1 MLKMFFSFFMP
12 GGLVLFTALIVL
24 GKGYLDPWIHQA
36 VDLLP
41 YAVLG
46 VGFMLGLRFHRSRS
60 AFAVLL
66 LIFADRLIHY
76 FGPGGV
82 VGSGYETTILNT
94 IAILLPLNI
103 ILLYPARDRGV
114 LNPAGLFRLCFILL
128 QPVIVFILLRKKP
141 GYFDYLYQEI
151 VPHPFLDKFEVPHSV
166 LFIYGFSILL
176 FLILSLFSKRAILR
190 GFFWALLASAVA
202 FYQIYTGAQ
211 FTIYFSVAGFII
223 ILSVLERVYNM
234 AYHDELTSL
243 PARRSL
249 NASLQNLGKNY
260 TIAMLDIDFF
270 KKFNDRYGHDVG
282 DQVLCMVASHLNRVG
297 GGGKPYRYGGEEFT
311 IIFPS
316 KSKKETRPFLE
327 SLRESI
333 AGAQFKVR
341 GKKRPRKAPKKK
353 TRAKN
358 PKTVSVTISIGA
370 AEPSRDLSKPAEV
383 MKAADK
389 ALYRAKRKGRNCTV
403 S

>member
-1 MLKMFFSFFMP
+1 MFFSFFMP

-24 GKGYLDPWIHQA
+24 AKGYLDPWIPQA
-36 VDLLP
+36 ADLLP
-41 YAVLG
+41 YAILG
-46 VGFMLGLRFHRSRS
+46 IGFLLGLRFHRSRS

-66 LIFADRLIHY
+66 LIVADRLIHY

-82 VGSGYETTILNT
+82 VGSGYESTILNT
-94 IAILLPLNI
+94 IAFLLPLNI
-103 ILLYPARDRGV
+103 MLLYPARDRGV
-114 LNPAGLFRLCFILL
+114 LNPAGLFWLCFILL
-128 QPVIVFILLRKKP
+128 QPVIVALLLRRKP
-141 GYFDYLYQEI
+141 GYFDYLYREI
-151 VPHPFLDKFEVPHSV
+151 ISHPFLDKFDVPHSV
-166 LFIYGFSILL
+166 LIIYGFSILL
-176 FLILSLFSKRAILR
+176 LLLLSLLSKRAIVR

-202 FYQIYTGAQ
+202 LYEIYTGAQ

-270 KKFNDRYGHDVG
+270 KKFNDRYGHEVG

-316 KSKKETRPFLE
+316 KSKKEARPFLE
-327 SLRESI
+327 SLREAI

-370 AEPSRDLSKPAEV
+370 AEPNRDLSKPAEV

>member
-1 MLKMFFSFFMP
+1 MFFSFFMP

-24 GKGYLDPWIHQA
+24 GKGYLDPWIPQA
-36 VDLLP
+36 AELLP
-41 YAVLG
+41 YAILG
-46 VGFMLGLRFHRSRS
+46 VGFLLGLRFHRSRS

-76 FGPGGV
+76 FGPGGGV
-82 VGSGYETTILNT
+82 VSGFETTILNT
-94 IAILLPLNI
+94 IAILLPLSI

-128 QPVIVFILLRKKP
+128 QPVIIFILLRKKP

-151 VPHPFLDKFEVPHSV
+151 VSYPFLDKLDVPHSV

-176 FLILSLFSKRAILR
+176 SLLLSLLSKRAIVR

-202 FYQIYTGAQ
+202 FYEIYTGSR
-211 FTIYFSVAGFII
+211 FTVYFSVAGFII

-297 GGGKPYRYGGEEFT
+297 GGGKAYRYGGEEFT
-311 IIFPS
+311 IIFPG
-316 KSKKETRPFLE
+316 KSKKEARPFLE
-327 SLRESI
+327 RLRESI

-341 GKKRPRKAPKKK
+341 GKKRPRKTPKKK

-370 AEPSRDLSKPAEV
+370 AEPGRDLSKPAEV

>member
-1 MLKMFFSFFMP
+1 MLKIFFGFFMP

-24 GKGYLDPWIHQA
+24 GKGYLDPWIPQA
-36 VDLLP
+36 ADFLP

-141 GYFDYLYQEI
+141 GYFVYLYQEI
-151 VPHPFLDKFEVPHSV
+151 LSHPFLDKFDVPHSV
-166 LFIYGFSILL
+166 LFIFGFSILL
-176 FLILSLFSKRAILR
+176 FLTLSLFSKRAILR

-202 FYQIYTGAQ
+202 FYEIYTGAQ

-223 ILSVLERVYNM
+223 ILSVLDRVYNM

-311 IIFPS
+311 IIFPN
-316 KSKKETRPFLE
+316 KSKKEARPFLE

-370 AEPSRDLSKPAEV
+370 AEPGRDLSKPTEV

>member
-1 MLKMFFSFFMP
+1 MFIGFFMP

-76 FGPGGV
+76 FGPCGV

-94 IAILLPLNI
+94 ITILLPLNI
-103 ILLYPARDRGV
+103 ILLSPARDRGV

-151 VPHPFLDKFEVPHSV
+151 VPHPFLDKFDVPHSV

-316 KSKKETRPFLE
+316 KSKKEARPFLE

-370 AEPSRDLSKPAEV
+370 AEPGRDLSKPAEV

>member
-1 MLKMFFSFFMP
+1 MFFSFFMP

-24 GKGYLDPWIHQA
+24 AKGYLDPWIPQVA
-36 VDLLP
+36 DLLP
-41 YAVLG
+41 YAILG
-46 VGFMLGLRFHRSRS
+46 VGFLLGLRFHRSRS
-60 AFAVLL
+60 AFAALL
-66 LIFADRLIHY
+66 LIFADRLIQY

-94 IAILLPLNI
+94 IAFLLPVNI
-103 ILLYPARDRGV
+103 MLLYPARDRGV

-128 QPVIVFILLRKKP
+128 QPVIVSILLRKKP
-141 GYFDYLYQEI
+141 GYFHYLSQEI
-151 VPHPFLDKFEVPHSV
+151 VSHPFLDKFDVPHSV

-176 FLILSLFSKRAILR
+176 FLFLSLLSKRAIVR
-190 GFFWALLASAVA
+190 GFFWALLAGAVA
-202 FYQIYTGAQ
+202 FYEIYTGAQ

-316 KSKKETRPFLE
+316 KSKKEARPFLE

-370 AEPSRDLSKPAEV
+370 AEPGRDLSKPAEV